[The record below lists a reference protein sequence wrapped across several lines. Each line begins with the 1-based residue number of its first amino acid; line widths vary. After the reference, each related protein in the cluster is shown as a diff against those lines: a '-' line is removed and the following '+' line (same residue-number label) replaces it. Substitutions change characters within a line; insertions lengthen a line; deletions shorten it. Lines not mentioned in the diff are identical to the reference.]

1 MITKGD
7 IIEIDLILK
16 DNDTKEI
23 LDTTFEKIAKESDLG
38 VKSDFKPIKA
48 VFGTNE
54 LLPTVEEKIKD
65 LEATKTKTFILT
77 KKEAFGDKNPS
88 NTKIIPFNDFKQE
101 KIVPEP
107 GMQVTIGNQTGRV
120 ISVSGGRVK
129 VDFNPIFAGR
139 NLEYTITVNKIFKED
154 KDKVPIIV
162 EKVFY
167 FMKPE
172 HLSYHII
179 DSEKAIEV
187 ELPIGLPK
195 EFDYFKEIFAEAIL
209 TSTKL
214 NKIKFSQVFSRKEDK
229 DKNIN

>member
-7 IIEIDLILK
+7 IIEINLILK
-16 DNDTKEI
+16 DNDTKEV
-23 LDTTFEKIAKESDLG
+23 LDTTIEKIGKENNLNAQAEY
-38 VKSDFKPIKA
+38 KPIKA

-54 LLPTVEEKIKD
+54 LLPSVEDKIKD
-65 LEATKTKTFILT
+65 LEENKTKTFVLT
-77 KKEAFGDKNPS
+77 KKEAFGDKNPN
-88 NTKIIPFNDFKQE
+88 NTKIVPFNDFKQE
-101 KIVPEP
+101 KINPQP
-107 GMQVTIGNQTGRV
+107 GMQVTIGNQTGKV

-139 NLEYTITVNKIFKED
+139 NLEYTITVNKIYKED

-172 HLSYHII
+172 HLSYKII
-179 DSEKAIEV
+179 DSEKEVEV

-209 TSTKL
+209 NSTKL
-214 NKIKFSQVFSRKEDK
+214 NKIKFSQVFIRKEDK
-229 DKNIN
+229 NKN

>member
-16 DNDTKEI
+16 DNDSKEL
-23 LDTTFEKIAKESDLG
+23 LDTTFEKFAKENDLN
-38 VKSDFKPIKA
+38 VKADYKPIRA

-54 LLPTVEEKIKD
+54 LLPAVEDKIKEV
-65 LEATKTKTFILT
+65 EAGKTHTFVLL
-77 KKEAFGDKNPS
+77 KKDAFGDRNPN
-88 NTKIIPFNDFKQE
+88 NTKIVPLNDFKE
-101 KIVPEP
+101 DKIKPEP
-107 GMQVTIGNQTGRV
+107 GMQVTIGNQSGKV

-139 NLEYTITVNKIFKED
+139 NLEYTITVNKIYKED
-154 KDKVPIIV
+154 NEKIPIIV
-162 EKVFY
+162 QKVFY

-172 HLSYHII
+172 HLKYQII
-179 DSEKAIEV
+179 DAEKLIEI

-195 EFDYFKEIFAEAIL
+195 EFDYFKELFAEMVL

-214 NKIKFSQVFSRKEDK
+214 NKIKFSQTFLRKENK
-229 DKNIN
+229 

>member
-16 DNDTKEI
+16 DSDSKEM
-23 LDTTFEKIAKESDLG
+23 LDTTFEKLAKENNLNP
-38 VKSDFKPIKA
+38 KAEYKPIKA

-54 LLPTVEEKIKD
+54 LLPAVEDKIKEI
-65 LEATKTKTFILT
+65 EAGKTHTFVLL
-77 KKEAFGDKNPS
+77 KKDAFGERNPN
-88 NTKIIPFNDFKQE
+88 NTKIVPFNDFKE
-101 KIVPEP
+101 DKIRPEP
-107 GMQVTIGNQTGRV
+107 GMQVTIGNQSGKV

-139 NLEYTITVNKIFKED
+139 NLEYTITVNKIHKED
-154 KDKVPIIV
+154 KDKVPILV

-179 DSEKAIEV
+179 EANKMIEV

-195 EFDYFKEIFAEAIL
+195 EFDYFKELFAEMVIN
-209 TSTKL
+209 TTKL
-214 NKIKFSQVFSRKEDK
+214 EKIKFSQVFSKKKE
-229 DKNIN
+229 

>member
-7 IIEIDLILK
+7 IIEINLILK
-16 DNDTKEI
+16 DNDTKEV
-23 LDTTFEKIAKESDLG
+23 LDTTIEKVGKENNLNSQAEY
-38 VKSDFKPIKA
+38 KPIKA

-54 LLPTVEEKIKD
+54 LLPAVEDKIKD
-65 LEATKTKTFILT
+65 LEETKTKTFILT
-77 KKEAFGDKNPS
+77 KKEAFGDKNPN
-88 NTKIIPFNDFKQE
+88 NTKIVPFNDFKQE
-101 KIVPEP
+101 KINPQP
-107 GMQVTIGNQTGRV
+107 GMQVTIGNQTGKV

-139 NLEYTITVNKIFKED
+139 NLEYTITVNKIYKED
-154 KDKVPIIV
+154 KAKVPIIV

-172 HLSYHII
+172 HLSYKII
-179 DSEKAIEV
+179 DSEKEVEV

-209 TSTKL
+209 NSTKL
-214 NKIKFSQVFSRKEDK
+214 NKIKFSQVFIRKEDK
-229 DKNIN
+229 NKN